1 VFLKPRIS
9 KLFNQIQIQR
19 EREKIAIIVLAA
31 LIGTAIIFMIG
42 LKDIMGISKISAASS
57 YRFLVVYWLLTVLV
71 AKLFILIIRW
81 PTTKGW
87 YCKNN
92 GS

>member
-1 VFLKPRIS
+1 MFLKPRIS